1 MVYQWEIA
9 SKWLLSPQVETL
21 EKLTGKDGQ
30 KKDGKNGH
38 AARTLELWFFCEF
51 RYVHFSIHVLHELT
65 NFFRKLFHDDESDV
79 EEVKRKLLVCWLSGF
94 KFFLT
99 CTTRNKRRCCHDL
112 VIWDISCLSG
122 STDVPSL
129 KRFHTISR
137 MVSRVAADAVA
148 GVASIVHPKFPLK
161 TALKWQGMHHPLAGG
176 WWHCGFCLVIGIF
189 QCCAWL
195 ACDDGGTPMWSQ
207 YFHFAEVVQGCFQ
220 RQALK
225 GNSWWDVH
233 RHWEKFS

>member
-79 EEVKRKLLVCWLSGF
+79 EEVKRKLSVCWLSGF

-148 GVASIVHPKFPLK
+148 GVLPSSIQNFHWKRPSSGRVCIILLLVAAGIVAS
-161 TALKWQGMHHPLAGG
+161 
-176 WWHCGFCLVIGIF
+176 
-189 QCCAWL
+189 AWL
-195 ACDDGGTPMWSQ
+195 L
-207 YFHFAEVVQGCFQ
+207 E
-220 RQALK
+220 
-225 GNSWWDVH
+225 
-233 RHWEKFS
+233 FSSAAPG